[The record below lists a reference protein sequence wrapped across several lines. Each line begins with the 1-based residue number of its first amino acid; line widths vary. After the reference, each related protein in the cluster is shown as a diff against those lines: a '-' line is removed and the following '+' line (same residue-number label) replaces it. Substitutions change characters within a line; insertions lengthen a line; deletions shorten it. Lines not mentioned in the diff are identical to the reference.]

1 MRIVPQILRHWLVM
15 NTIRSTSMENM
26 MDHCDGYPQ
35 LLHCKRML
43 LHDLE
48 FGKRL
53 VEDTIDEVAEGRF
66 SFRYRSRKELG
77 RNWNPMLLWEEDCAE
92 TRWTQW
98 DLIRALRE
106 LRGWMDHQ
114 QEYRYPS
121 EIYPDI
127 R

>member
-1 MRIVPQILRHWLVM
+1 
-15 NTIRSTSMENM
+15 
-26 MDHCDGYPQ
+26 
-35 LLHCKRML
+35 ML

-48 FGKRL
+48 FGKKL
-53 VEDTIDEVAEGRF
+53 VEDTIDEVADGTF
-66 SFRYRSRKELG
+66 HFRYRSRKELG
-77 RNWNPMLLWEEDCAE
+77 KDYNPMLLWEEDCAE

-106 LRGWMDHQ
+106 LRSWMDHQ